1 MPGDH
6 RALAG
11 FVERGSL
18 RPPGRQRRRAQGQT
32 LVEFALILPLF
43 MLVLTAVIEFG
54 FLFNSYL
61 AINFASREASL
72 VAAEAGNLARADCLI
87 LNSIDQS
94 VGSPSDPGLITEV
107 EIYRADRAGNP
118 INGKFTKYV
127 RGAGVTSCDLPGG
140 GDPLV
145 VPYVVGA
152 DDYKPIDRCNRLVG
166 CKSGETGV
174 DQIGVKITYMY
185 SWHTPLGNLFGGS
198 AGKTRLEKAN
208 IMRMEPVL

>member
-11 FVERGSL
+11 FIERASL
-18 RPPGRQRRRAQGQT
+18 RPPGRQRRRAGGQT

-54 FLFNSYL
+54 FLFNSFL

-87 LNSIDQS
+87 LNAIEQS
-94 VGSPSDPGLITEV
+94 VGSPSDPGLITQV
-107 EIYRADRAGNP
+107 DIYRADRAGNP
-118 INGKFTKYV
+118 TGNLTSYL
-127 RGAGVTSCDLPGG
+127 RGGGVTSCDLPGG

-152 DDYKPIDRCNRLVG
+152 DDYKPIDRCNRLAG
-166 CKSGETGV
+166 CKPGQVGV
-174 DQIGVKITYMY
+174 DQIGVKITYEY
-185 SWHTPLGNLFGGS
+185 GWHTPLGNLFGGS
-198 AGKTRLEKAN
+198 AGKTRLEKTN